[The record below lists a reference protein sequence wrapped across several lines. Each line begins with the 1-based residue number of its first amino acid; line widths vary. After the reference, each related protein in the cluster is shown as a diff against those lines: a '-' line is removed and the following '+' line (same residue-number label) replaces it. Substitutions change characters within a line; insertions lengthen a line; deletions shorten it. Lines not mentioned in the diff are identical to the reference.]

1 MTNNLDSQ
9 YYVLERVKNGSKD
22 YLIDHFFSNSH
33 PQLVDY
39 YTSWRET
46 EMVQEEAPIAKKIKE
61 KKSIMGG
68 FLGKKTKNES
78 GKNTQKEIKEEVQIN
93 TVQ

>member
-1 MTNNLDSQ
+1 
-9 YYVLERVKNGSKD
+9 
-22 YLIDHFFSNSH
+22 
-33 PQLVDY
+33 
-39 YTSWRET
+39 
-46 EMVQEEAPIAKKIKE
+46 MVQEEAPISKKTKE

-68 FLGKKTKNES
+68 FLGKKVKNES

>member
-1 MTNNLDSQ
+1 
-9 YYVLERVKNGSKD
+9 
-22 YLIDHFFSNSH
+22 
-33 PQLVDY
+33 
-39 YTSWRET
+39 
-46 EMVQEEAPIAKKIKE
+46 MVQEEVPIAKKIKE
-61 KKSIMGG
+61 KKSIIGG